1 MPDEQSTV
9 IPDGAM
15 SASTAEHM
23 VTADCGE
30 TWPREMPAWSFI
42 GAFRHMVNWSRVY
55 LIFRRESVDQLRD
68 RRTIFV
74 LIGLPFALYLVL
86 GVGLVHLAGSFIV
99 QPTTVVVAGTPN
111 PDVLPFLDGDT
122 TTSPWM
128 SGGESSGLNIIT
140 PVSPGREGA
149 TSALRESVL
158 EIEQILASSRD
169 SWKTQISLF
178 SDPKN
183 GINSGHPTELTELV
197 TKTLAEHKLHAIVI
211 IPDGFP
217 VRQPDSVSNETVTG
231 SDTESLPA
239 PVVVYSS
246 ANSRS
251 VHAGQ
256 RMVTGLVRWQRAIT
270 EDFMTDLLAGK
281 SFPPM
286 DPEAIDVAT
295 RVERS
300 SNIWAII
307 FPALIVLMTV
317 LGAFYPAIDL
327 CAGERERGTLETLLV
342 CPARRVEILL
352 GKFLLVMTFSCISAM
367 LNLISLGLISQSAL
381 TSVTRGNGVIGQALE
396 FPSFGTLVWVIV
408 LMVLISAPFC
418 ALSLALAS
426 FARSTKEA
434 QFYVAP
440 LMGVALTLTT
450 SCLLPGVE
458 LTAFHALLPVVGPVL
473 WLKALLSD
481 GISGLLIGNL
491 ALVLV
496 ASAGWSVL
504 AIMLAVEQFK
514 DERMLFPDS
523 ESFHPIRSLRKLLRE
538 PPPLPTPAAAGL
550 CFIAIMLVQLWGAP
564 LLANQIQG
572 QHGPG
577 IWQLLIS
584 GQQVLSLAV
593 PPLLMA
599 WLFTSQF
606 RKTLKLHRVRPGF
619 VFWSM
624 MLAVGIHPLMS
635 ELAWAIRSWFSPLP
649 TGVPVVLQLFDQE
662 HYSLAAYL
670 AAFALIPGLC
680 EELAFRGFIL
690 SGFQS
695 RQQPLL
701 AVVFSSLLFG
711 AMHVVPQYA
720 FNAALLGVPLA
731 MLTLNCRSIFP
742 AMAFHVFYNAL
753 DVLRAYAIN
762 NAAPGFIEILWT
774 SGAESP
780 HYAWWTIVAAFIIV
794 GLACRNLS
802 VVSSE

>member
-1 MPDEQSTV
+1 
-9 IPDGAM
+9 
-15 SASTAEHM
+15 
-23 VTADCGE
+23 
-30 TWPREMPAWSFI
+30 
-42 GAFRHMVNWSRVY
+42 MVNWSRVY

-86 GVGLVHLAGSFIV
+86 GVGLVHLAGSFVV
-99 QPTTVVVAGTPN
+99 QPTTVAVAGTPN
-111 PDVLPFLDGDT
+111 PDVLPFLNGDT

-128 SGGESSGLNIIT
+128 SDGESSGLNIMA
-140 PVSPGREGA
+140 PA
-149 TSALRESVL
+149 SAGPAGSASGLRESIF
-158 EIEQILASSRD
+158 EIERILASSHE

-183 GINSGHPTELTELV
+183 GIHISHPTELTELV
-197 TKTLAEHKLHAIVI
+197 TKTLAEYKLHAIVI

-217 VRQPDSVSNETVTG
+217 VRQPDSVSHATG
-231 SDTESLPA
+231 TGADPESLPA

-270 EDFMTDLLAGK
+270 EDLMTDLLDGK

-286 DPEAIDVAT
+286 DPEAVDVAT

-342 CPARRVEILL
+342 CPASRVEILL
-352 GKFLLVMTFSCISAM
+352 GKFLLVMTFSCFSAM

-381 TSVTRGNGVIGQALE
+381 SSVTQGNGVIGQTLE
-396 FPSFGTLVWVIV
+396 FPSFGTLAWVIV
-408 LMVLISAPFC
+408 LMVLISAPFS

-473 WLKALLSD
+473 WLKALLRD
-481 GISGLLIGNL
+481 GMSGMLFGNL
-491 ALVLV
+491 TLVLL

-523 ESFHPIRSLRKLLRE
+523 ESFHPIRAFRKLIRE
-538 PPPLPTPAAAGL
+538 PSPLPTPAAAGV
-550 CFIAIMLVQLWGAP
+550 CFIVIMLVQLGGGP
-564 LLANQIQG
+564 LLANQMQG
-572 QHGPG
+572 QHDPG
-577 IWQLLIS
+577 IWQLLMS

-593 PPLLMA
+593 PPLLLA

-624 MLAVGIHPLMS
+624 MLAAGIHPLMF
-635 ELAWAIRSWFSPLP
+635 ELTWAIRPWFPPLP
-649 TGVPVVLQLFDQE
+649 TGVPAVLQLLDQE
-662 HYSLAAYL
+662 HCSRAAYL

-695 RQQPLL
+695 RQRPFL

-731 MLTLNCRSIFP
+731 IITLNCRSIFP
-742 AMAFHVFYNAL
+742 AIAFHVFYNAL
-753 DVLRAYAIN
+753 DIMRAYLMHHAS
-762 NAAPGFIEILWT
+762 PGFIEILWVPG
-774 SGAESP
+774 SESR
-780 HYAWWTIVAAFIIV
+780 HYAWYMMVAALIV
-794 GLACRNLS
+794 VILACRNLS
-802 VVSSE
+802 VVSSEKHVG